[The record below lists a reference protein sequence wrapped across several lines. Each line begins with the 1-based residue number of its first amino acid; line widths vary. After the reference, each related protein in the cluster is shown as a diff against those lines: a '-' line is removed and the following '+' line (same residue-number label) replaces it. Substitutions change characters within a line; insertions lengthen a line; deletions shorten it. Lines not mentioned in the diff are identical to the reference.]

1 MSFGVLVW
9 VRHSLSLFQDKS
21 LPSVDVTPA
30 LQPPWRYVGSRA
42 RAPRAARG
50 VSRANMGG
58 LLYHALRDH
67 LDTRLDALEALLLS
81 DAMRQR
87 RQAELTGRRDYG
99 LPHAA
104 TRSPLDP
111 ATWTP
116 MREEQ
121 EPAVWPPT
129 QPEPHSA
136 RTAARERAGG
146 GRRGGGPASSGR
158 HPVRER
164 DVVLLERLGFEA
176 AEAEHAL
183 GAAEPDPVDATA
195 SRVECAVRWLCQQSQ
210 HPRDNALSQGESRTK
225 AGSPA
230 HTAVRGSLEHV
241 ERLQRA
247 SGLYSGR
254 ADASSGQG
262 ADPGGGQGAWPCV
275 AVPQQREGQLHA
287 ERDGYLSPPP
297 QRHGGAP
304 ATPPPPAWTSGWAS
318 APATSTPAVPSPP
331 PPPPPLLGE
340 ERERRRLL
348 TVLTHAPSAEI
359 LAALQAHLLC
369 PPGPASSAAV
379 SMLSALLPQ
388 RTGRS
393 TGALE
398 AGRPGQR
405 VSSRVGV
412 DGTLG

>member
-1 MSFGVLVW
+1 MAERLNHG
-9 VRHSLSLFQDKS
+9 Q
-21 LPSVDVTPA
+21 
-30 LQPPWRYVGSRA
+30 
-42 RAPRAARG
+42 
-50 VSRANMGG
+50 NN
-58 LLYHALRDH
+58 ALRDH
-67 LDTRLDALEALLLS
+67 LDTRLDALEGLLLS

-104 TRSPLDP
+104 ARS
-111 ATWTP
+111 TP
-116 MREEQ
+116 MREER
-121 EPAVWPPT
+121 ELVVWPPT

-136 RTAARERAGG
+136 RMAARERAGG
-146 GRRGGGPASSGR
+146 GRRGGGSASSGR
-158 HPVRER
+158 HTVRER

-183 GAAEPDPVDATA
+183 GVAESDPADATA
-195 SRVECAVRWLCQQSQ
+195 SRVECAVRWLCQRSQ
-210 HPRDNALSQGESRTK
+210 QPRDTALSQGEGRTK

-254 ADASSGQG
+254 ADAGGWQG
-262 ADPGGGQGAWPCV
+262 ADPGGGQGAWPRG
-275 AVPQQREGQLHA
+275 AVPQQHEEQLHE
-287 ERDGYLSPPP
+287 ERNGHQFLSPPA
-297 QRHGGAP
+297 QRHGAAP
-304 ATPPPPAWTSGWAS
+304 ATPPPPAWASGWAAGAAAS
-318 APATSTPAVPSPP
+318 PPAVPSPLP
-331 PPPPPLLGE
+331 GE

-379 SMLSALLPQ
+379 SMLSALLPAEDWPGHWRQ
-388 RTGRS
+388 VV
-393 TGALE
+393 
-398 AGRPGQR
+398 AGE
-405 VSSRVGV
+405 
-412 DGTLG
+412 

>member
-1 MSFGVLVW
+1 MSGRLK
-9 VRHSLSLFQDKS
+9 HGQ
-21 LPSVDVTPA
+21 
-30 LQPPWRYVGSRA
+30 
-42 RAPRAARG
+42 
-50 VSRANMGG
+50 NN
-58 LLYHALRDH
+58 ALRDH
-67 LDTRLDALEALLLS
+67 LDTRLDALEALFLS
-81 DAMRQR
+81 NAMRQR
-87 RQAELTGRRDYG
+87 
-99 LPHAA
+99 HAA
-104 TRSPLDP
+104 THSPLE
-111 ATWTP
+111 P
-116 MREEQ
+116 MRDS
-121 EPAVWPPT
+121 PVDPGP
-129 QPEPHSA
+129 
-136 RTAARERAGG
+136 RLARETC
-146 GRRGGGPASSGR
+146 R

-164 DVVLLERLGFEA
+164 DVVLLERLGFAA

-254 ADASSGQG
+254 TDPGGRQG
-262 ADPGGGQGAWPCV
+262 ADPGGGQGPWPRV
-275 AVPQQREGQLHA
+275 AVPQQHEDQLE
-287 ERDGYLSPPP
+287 ERDGNQYLSPPA

-304 ATPPPPAWTSGWAS
+304 ATPPPPVWASGWAS
-318 APATSTPAVPSPP
+318 APVPAASTPAVPS
-331 PPPPPLLGE
+331 PLLGE

-379 SMLSALLPQ
+379 SMLSALLPAEDWPGHWRQ
-388 RTGRS
+388 VV
-393 TGALE
+393 
-398 AGRPGQR
+398 AGE
-405 VSSRVGV
+405 
-412 DGTLG
+412 